1 MSPAG
6 PPRDLAD
13 ATVVVTGASSG
24 TGAAAARLLHDLG
37 ARVVVVGRD
46 PARTRQ
52 LDDPADLSP
61 HRRYARAKLAA
72 LLLHREH
79 ARRHP
84 RLEVVDFHP
93 GIVATDFGRYLGP
106 ISRVVTAVSRPF
118 LTSPREAARRL
129 VHLATTGEA
138 ATGRYYSGTRPADP
152 SPLVGDARLAASVW
166 DDARARLAPA
176 DPAPR

>member
-52 LDDPADLSP
+52 LDA
-61 HRRYARAKLAA
+61 
-72 LLLHREH
+72 
-79 ARRHP
+79 
-84 RLEVVDFHP
+84 
-93 GIVATDFGRYLGP
+93 
-106 ISRVVTAVSRPF
+106 
-118 LTSPREAARRL
+118 
-129 VHLATTGEA
+129 
-138 ATGRYYSGTRPADP
+138 RPA
-152 SPLVGDARLAASVW
+152 
-166 DDARARLAPA
+166 
-176 DPAPR
+176 